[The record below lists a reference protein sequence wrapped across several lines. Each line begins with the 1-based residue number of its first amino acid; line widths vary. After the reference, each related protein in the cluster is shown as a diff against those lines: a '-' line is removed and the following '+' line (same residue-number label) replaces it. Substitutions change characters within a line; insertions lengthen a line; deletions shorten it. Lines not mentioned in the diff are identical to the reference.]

1 MKTFTTFFLFG
12 IFTLSLGLIVN
23 GQTYTF
29 SNAGAT
35 GREGPTQA
43 DINASYAGTT
53 LDGSVTINTQGI
65 QEWTVPADGYYKI
78 EA

>member
-1 MKTFTTFFLFG
+1 MKTFTSIFLFG
-12 IFTLSLGLIVN
+12 IFTLSFGLIVN

-29 SNAGAT
+29 TNAGAT

-65 QEWTVPADGYYKI
+65 QEWTVPTGGY
-78 EA
+78 